1 VSGTG
6 PIVSP
11 EASSLVACRLKRSS
25 RWLFVGNRVPGV
37 SLVANAGV
45 RIGEP
50 SLIRVQR
57 QPDGPGWRCLAPG
70 SRFSR
75 PPTCGPCGECGG

>member
-1 VSGTG
+1 M
-6 PIVSP
+6 
-11 EASSLVACRLKRSS
+11 ACRLKRSS

-57 QPDGPGWRCLAPG
+57 QPDGPWLEVPG
-70 SRFSR
+70 SGVEVLTATDVWAVR
-75 PPTCGPCGECGG
+75 

>member
-1 VSGTG
+1 
-6 PIVSP
+6 
-11 EASSLVACRLKRSS
+11 
-25 RWLFVGNRVPGV
+25 VPGV

-57 QPDGPGWRCLAPG
+57 QPDGPWLEVPG
-70 SRFSR
+70 SGVEVLTATDVWAVR
-75 PPTCGPCGECGG
+75 